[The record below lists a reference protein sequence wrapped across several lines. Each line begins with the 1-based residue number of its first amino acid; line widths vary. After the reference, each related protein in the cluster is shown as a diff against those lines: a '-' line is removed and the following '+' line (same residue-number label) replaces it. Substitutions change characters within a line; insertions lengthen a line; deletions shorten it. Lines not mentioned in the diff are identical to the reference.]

1 MADGATD
8 GKVASVRWPAFH
20 DSDGNVDITL
30 IGYGFCAG
38 ACFGIS
44 HVGAIHLRLV
54 RWVPKLYSVAGATLP
69 FGRAFFLLAF
79 LQRGVTNQQR
89 YVSND

>member
-1 MADGATD
+1 MVDDGE
-8 GKVASVRWPAFH
+8 GKEPDVRWPAFC
-20 DSDGNVDITL
+20 DAEGQPDMIL
-30 IGYGFCAG
+30 LGYGCAAG